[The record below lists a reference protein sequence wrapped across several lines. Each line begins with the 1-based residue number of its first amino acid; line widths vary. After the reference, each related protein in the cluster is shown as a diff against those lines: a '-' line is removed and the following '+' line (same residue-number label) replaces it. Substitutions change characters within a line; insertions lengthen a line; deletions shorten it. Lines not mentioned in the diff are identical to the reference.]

1 VATVAPT
8 KLDPKTGMTLNMTGT
23 PDSAYDNTFDSY
35 LLLKSDGQNHTLTL
49 VLKIFLKQVATL
61 WGLPMAPYADSDGK
75 FFWIRPWQ
83 NTAWACF
90 RDEFKRQSLKW
101 NDRFWLIPPL
111 GFSKLDVKVGAYTVR
126 PNIYC
131 HLYVDLIGG
140 PGGAHRT
147 IQVVN
152 LDKKLNSSGFRSTS
166 RLYSSHDVEPD
177 TYDATDDTG
186 RPHRVSQLTIV
197 HEIGHALG
205 LLHSGVGHVYPLCV
219 AAMLVGD
226 ASILEGTGIGAVLND
241 GKNSLACYG
250 HYGPR
255 SLTDN
260 VMGYGMQFDE
270 TNAMPWR
277 ERIALHTKTKAEDW
291 QVSLS
296 RVRPRAL

>member
-1 VATVAPT
+1 MATVVPT

-23 PDSAYDNTFDSY
+23 PQSADDDTFDSS

-49 VLKIFLKQVATL
+49 VLKIFLKQVETF
-61 WGLPMAPYADSDGK
+61 WGLPIAPYADSDGK

-83 NTAWACF
+83 KPAWASF
-90 RDEFKRQSLKW
+90 RGEFVRQSLKW

-111 GFSKLDVKVGAYTVR
+111 GFSKLDVKVGPYTVR

-131 HLYVDLIGG
+131 HLFVDLIGD
-140 PGGAHRT
+140 PGGAHHT

-152 LDKKLNSSGFRSTS
+152 LDKKLDSGHFRSNS
-166 RLYSSHDVEPD
+166 NLYSQHAVERD
-177 TYDATDDTG
+177 TRNPTDDTG
-186 RPHRVSQLTIV
+186 RPHRVSRRTIV

-205 LLHSGVGHVYPLCV
+205 LPHTGVSHVYPMCS

-226 ASILEGTGIGAVLND
+226 ASILNGTGIGAVLAD
-241 GKNSLACYG
+241 RTNSLACYG
-250 HYGPR
+250 YYGPR

-260 VMGYGMQFDE
+260 VMGFGMQFDE

-291 QVSLS
+291 KVSLS
-296 RVRPRAL
+296 KVRPRAL